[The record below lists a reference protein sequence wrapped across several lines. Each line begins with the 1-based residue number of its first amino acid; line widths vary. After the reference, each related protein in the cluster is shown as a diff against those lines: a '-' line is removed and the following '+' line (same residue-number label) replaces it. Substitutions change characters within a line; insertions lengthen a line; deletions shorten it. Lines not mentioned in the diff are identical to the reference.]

1 MDVEHDVSGRSSRAT
16 PTTHLLYASRL
27 VAQLIGQN
35 TKPPFGA
42 PLHLDQELVDGISRS
57 HFASLTFEDLRTI
70 APWVEPTKWILGA
83 GLGHDD

>member
-1 MDVEHDVSGRSSRAT
+1 MDVEYDVSRRRRAI
-16 PTTHLLYASRL
+16 PTTYLLYICRL

-42 PLHLDQELVDGISRS
+42 PLQLDQELVDGISRS
-57 HFASLTFEDLRTI
+57 HYASLTFEDLRTI
-70 APWVEPTKWILGA
+70 APWVEPTKWIVGA